1 MRGAGPSAPLPKSPV
16 GIPNAPVRLG
26 QASAGAWEQAVAALD
41 PVSGSQPREGGDQLA
56 RLADLLSRPGL
67 RLAPDGGCPPAR
79 LQLAQEACQYLLARM
94 DLHITIPQL
103 SQRFHTSPTQIK
115 LCFRQA
121 YGAPLFHYIR
131 EQKMRHAAHQLRTSH
146 RGILEIAGDYG
157 YDNGGKFAA
166 AFRQVMGVSPS
177 QYRGAALQNDGRER
191 HRL

>member
-1 MRGAGPSAPLPKSPV
+1 
-16 GIPNAPVRLG
+16 
-26 QASAGAWEQAVAALD
+26 
-41 PVSGSQPREGGDQLA
+41 
-56 RLADLLSRPGL
+56 
-67 RLAPDGGCPPAR
+67 
-79 LQLAQEACQYLLARM
+79 M
-94 DLHITIPQL
+94 DRHITIPQL